1 MPRRYATYLPE
12 FATLHQVAT
21 VGALIIFVGQL
32 IWVWNFV
39 DSWLEGP
46 KVEDGDPWN
55 LDDYGLKTAEWQ
67 WYERKIE
74 TAIADGGDEELA
86 ADGGQVDATAEP
98 NDDGAAD

>member
-1 MPRRYATYLPE
+1 
-12 FATLHQVAT
+12 
-21 VGALIIFVGQL
+21 
-32 IWVWNFV
+32 VWNFV

-74 TAIADGGDEELA
+74 TAIADGGEEETELA
-86 ADGGQVDATAEP
+86 ADGGQVADPDA
-98 NDDGAAD
+98 DDDSDAGDPDDA